1 MLRQRGWVA
10 CWVSVT
16 HRYCFRTAK
25 PILKLFN
32 RLVATS
38 FWFLVAPAPI
48 PSSKGNPLSGAINTR
63 VIGDFRRISPFISET
78 VRDRPM
84 VTMER

>member
-10 CWVSVT
+10 YWASVT
-16 HRYCFRTAK
+16 HRYCFKTAK

-32 RLVATS
+32 LLVATS

-63 VIGDFRRISPFISET
+63 GNWRFSTEIAVYLGNGTRWA
-78 VRDRPM
+78 DR
-84 VTMER
+84 